1 MFELLNSSLAF
12 LAFAFMLFLGFIIY
26 HNILKKTIE
35 SKWSDTCKSLE
46 ERADN
51 AEEELRAFQRGLD
64 LPIYNRRALQDELW
78 NRANLGDENSYYILL
93 ELLNSEIDRDDKK
106 IDVDVSI

>member
-35 SKWSDTCKSLE
+35 SKWADRCKSLQ
-46 ERADN
+46 ERSEY

-64 LPIYNRRALQDELW
+64 LPIYNRKALQDELW

-93 ELLNSEIDRDDKK
+93 ELLNSEIDREGPK
-106 IDVDVSI
+106 INLDVSI